1 MARICL
7 ATCYLRLEGDIVDAI
22 NSLGESMRVHG
33 LQLCLIAT
41 SQSEDLNVPCLSIP
55 YLPLG
60 LHNQPVPEEP
70 IPPLGQ
76 LETLIAQHRMWRPR
90 SVDDGKAQ
98 SGIRHTQF
106 FFEKVMNT
114 LQPAIVL
121 LWDKSSPLS
130 RMLDEA
136 SRNHGIPTYNFERGF
151 LPKTLMVDCGSFGI
165 YSELACSLTL
175 ESLLQHVRVDHAA
188 LAEARRIYQ
197 SGKWEKYTSQ
207 KSTDPE
213 EKTSAAR
220 ADTTTPIGIWS
231 QFIPSGIYPR
241 TVRSSRDHFPLFEDY
256 YSAIETTVSIVKDLL
271 PNARIYFR
279 DHPLNLKNSFM
290 ARTYGDC
297 RVLQGHGGHHLDLMS
312 ATHIDIFLG
321 GTTLQ
326 FESFLMEKPT
336 VQLGRTSV
344 ECLRP
349 YYSPLYFENDLRKT
363 IVAALERQDWDDM
376 RQRIDKT
383 LWMLMEHYLYGYGGA
398 PVRHSVADLGER
410 LAIRAGW
417 MTDPD
422 ISLDSVAR
430 QFQQLAE
437 LTNQH
442 GIQ

>member
-1 MARICL
+1 MARTCL
-7 ATCYLRLEGDIVDAI
+7 ATCYLRLEGDIVDMI
-22 NSLGESMRVHG
+22 NLLGEAMQTHG

-41 SQSEDLNVPCLSIP
+41 SQSKELNVPCLSVP

-60 LHNQPVPEEP
+60 LHNQPVPAEP

-90 SVDDGKAQ
+90 SVDDGKAK

-106 FFEKVMNT
+106 FFEKVLNM

-151 LPKTLMVDCGSFGI
+151 LPKTLMVDCGGFGV
-165 YSELACSLTL
+165 YSELACSLTI
-175 ESLLQHVRVDHAA
+175 ESLLQHIRVDHAA
-188 LAEARRIYQ
+188 LAEARRIYK
-197 SGKWEKYTSQ
+197 SEKWEKYTSQ
-207 KSTDPE
+207 TATDPG
-213 EKTSAAR
+213 EKTSEVR
-220 ADTTTPIGIWS
+220 TDSSTQIGIWS

-241 TVRSSRDHFPLFEDY
+241 IIRSSRDHFPLFEDY
-256 YSAIETTVSIVKDLL
+256 YSAIETTVSIVRDLL
-271 PNARIYFR
+271 PDARIYFR
-279 DHPLNLKNSFM
+279 DHPLNRQNSFM
-290 ARTYGDC
+290 ARTYED
-297 RVLQGHGGHHLDLMS
+297 RKVLQGDGRHHLDLMS

-349 YYSPLYFENDLRKT
+349 YYSPLDFENDLRKT
-363 IVAALERQDWDDM
+363 IEAALERQDWNDM

-383 LWMLMEHYLYGYGGA
+383 LWLLMEHYLYGYGGA
-398 PVRHSVADLGER
+398 PVRNSVADLGER
-410 LAIRAGW
+410 LAMRSGW
-417 MTDPD
+417 MSNPD
-422 ISLDSVAR
+422 TSLDNVAR

-437 LTNQH
+437 LTAQH
-442 GIQ
+442 GIR